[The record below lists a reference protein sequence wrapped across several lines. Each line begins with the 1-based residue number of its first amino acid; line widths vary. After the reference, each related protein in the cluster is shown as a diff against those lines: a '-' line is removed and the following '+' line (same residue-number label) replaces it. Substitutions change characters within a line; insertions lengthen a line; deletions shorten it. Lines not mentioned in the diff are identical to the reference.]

1 MAGTLKHVRGQFFR
15 SRFAGTARDRHHG
28 FSPGGVNAMREP
40 LQCRDRILN
49 QQQTILHT
57 LEVGVAADMIRAR
70 DRRDGAALKRIRD
83 KTMRIDKLTIKTGA
97 GVVLLRERKE
107 ELARAYRT
115 RVNGIIFYLFV
126 KHLGAD
132 ARRIRAHQSCC
143 LANLHVITA
152 SSCSSCEGVLAAG
165 SSKHSTNRE
174 SELWLIET
182 FAKTSAKLRPAAGH
196 TSPLDPC
203 FGG

>member
-1 MAGTLKHVRGQFFR
+1 MR
-15 SRFAGTARDRHHG
+15 
-28 FSPGGVNAMREP
+28 VN
-40 LQCRDRILN
+40 
-49 QQQTILHT
+49 
-57 LEVGVAADMIRAR
+57 
-70 DRRDGAALKRIRD
+70 
-83 KTMRIDKLTIKTGA
+83 KLTIKTGA
-97 GVVLLRERKE
+97 GVVLLRERKK

-115 RVNGIIFYLFV
+115 RVDGIISNLFV

-152 SSCSSCEGVLAAG
+152 SSFSSCKAVLSLG
-165 SSKHSTNRE
+165 SSKHSTNFE

-182 FAKTSAKLRPAAGH
+182 FANTSAKLPTRRAAGRP
-196 TSPLDPC
+196 SPLDPC

>member
-1 MAGTLKHVRGQFFR
+1 
-15 SRFAGTARDRHHG
+15 
-28 FSPGGVNAMREP
+28 MR
-40 LQCRDRILN
+40 
-49 QQQTILHT
+49 
-57 LEVGVAADMIRAR
+57 V
-70 DRRDGAALKRIRD
+70 
-83 KTMRIDKLTIKTGA
+83 DKLTIKTGA

-115 RVNGIIFYLFV
+115 RVDGIISYLFV
-126 KHLGAD
+126 KHLSAGA
-132 ARRIRAHQSCC
+132 ICICAHQSCC

-152 SSCSSCEGVLAAG
+152 SSFSSCPDVFATG
-165 SSKHSTNRE
+165 SSKHSTSFE

-182 FAKTSAKLRPAAGH
+182 FAKTSAKLPTRLGTGR